1 MRTDLLSVPG
11 VPDHAN
17 EDFAAVSPLGAAV
30 VLDGV
35 TPPPDGQTGC
45 VHTVTW
51 FVQQLGPALL
61 DRAATRRDQSLADCL
76 AAAIAQTAALH
87 EGTCDLTHRRTPQA
101 TVVALR
107 WDDDRIEY
115 LVLSDS
121 VLLLDVGGAVAPVL
135 DSRLDEVTGRPELRA
150 IRYTPEYFGVLESLR
165 NAEDG
170 FFTAAADPEV
180 AKRAVAGHRPRA
192 EVRAAAAMSDGA
204 TRWTE
209 VFGFGDWAALFAQIA
224 SAGAARVVDE
234 VRAAE
239 IADPERKA
247 FPRGKSHDD
256 ASIVFLAF

>member
-45 VHTVTW
+45 IHTVTW
-51 FVQQLGPALL
+51 FVQKLGPALL
-61 DRAATRRDQSLADCL
+61 ERAAARRDQSLADCL
-76 AAAIAQTAALH
+76 AEAIGQTAAAH
-87 EGTCDLTHRRTPQA
+87 EGTCDLTHRRTPQS

-107 WDDDRIEY
+107 WDGSGAEY

-121 VLLLDVGGAVAPVL
+121 VLLVDVNGAIEPILDT
-135 DSRLDEVTGRPELRA
+135 RLDEVTGRPELRA
-150 IRYTPEYFGVLESLR
+150 IRYTQAYFDALESLR
-165 NAEDG
+165 NADDG

-180 AKRAVAGHRPRA
+180 AKRAVTGRLTRA
-192 EVRAAAAMSDGA
+192 DVRAAVAMSDGA
-204 TRWTE
+204 SRWTE
-209 VFGFGDWAALFAQIA
+209 VFGFGDWAALFGQIRDV
-224 SAGAARVVDE
+224 GAEQVIDA

-239 IADPERKA
+239 TEDPDRTA
-247 FPRGKSHDD
+247 FPRGKARDD
-256 ASIVFLAF
+256 ATVVFLEF

>member
-51 FVQQLGPALL
+51 FVQRLGPALL

-76 AAAIAQTAALH
+76 AAAIAQTAAAH
-87 EGTCDLTHRRTPQA
+87 AATCDLTHRRTPQA

-107 WDDDRIEY
+107 WDNDRIEH

-121 VLLLDVGGAVAPVL
+121 VLLLDVNGTVTPIL
-135 DSRLDEVTGRPELRA
+135 DGRLDEVTGRPELRA

-165 NAEDG
+165 NADG
-170 FFTAAADPEV
+170 GFYTAAADPDV
-180 AKRAVAGHRPRA
+180 AKRAVSGRLPRA

-209 VFGFGDWAALFAQIA
+209 VFGFGAWTALFAQVRDV
-224 SAGAARVVDE
+224 GAQSVIDE

-239 IADPERKA
+239 IADPDRTA
-247 FPRGKSHDD
+247 FPRGKSRDD
-256 ASIVFLAF
+256 ASIVFLEF

>member
-51 FVQQLGPALL
+51 FVQRLGPALL

-76 AAAIAQTAALH
+76 AAAIAQTAAAH
-87 EGTCDLTHRRTPQA
+87 AATCDLTHRRTPQA

-107 WDDDRIEY
+107 WDNDRIEH

-121 VLLLDVGGAVAPVL
+121 VLLLDINGTVTPIL
-135 DSRLDEVTGRPELRA
+135 DGRLDEVTGRPELRA

-165 NAEDG
+165 NADG
-170 FFTAAADPEV
+170 GFYTAAADPDV
-180 AKRAVAGHRPRA
+180 AKRAVSGHLPRA

-209 VFGFGDWAALFAQIA
+209 VFGFGAWTALFAQVRDV
-224 SAGAARVVDE
+224 GAQSVIDE

-239 IADPERKA
+239 IADPDRTA
-247 FPRGKSHDD
+247 FPRGKSRDD
-256 ASIVFLAF
+256 ASIVFLEF